1 MISQPKNWESVQAYS
16 DYPKLPVGAYVCRVL
31 KVIINPLASGGSVMQ
46 LGIDIDEGEYKDFYR
61 AEFAANNA
69 TDKKWKGIMR
79 IYLPRE
85 DGTEQDQSNKRTF
98 KGFVEAL
105 ERSNPGYRC
114 FVGGNF
120 DEKTL
125 LGKQVGVLF
134 RNVEWAV
141 GGRRGW
147 AVRPYRCLSADRV
160 RRGDFYLPKDKPLPE
175 RTQTFTQGDGYTA
188 VEDNELPF

>member
-31 KVIINPLASGGSVMQ
+31 KVIINPTQQGGSVMQ

-61 AEFAANNA
+61 AEFAANTA
-69 TDKKWKGIMR
+69 RDKKWKGIMR

-85 DGTEQDQSNKRTF
+85 DGSEQDENNKRTF

-105 ERSNPGYRC
+105 EHSNPGYRC
-114 FVGGNF
+114 FTNGNF

-125 LGKQVGVLF
+125 IGKQVGVLF
-134 RNVEWAV
+134 RNVEWAFD
-141 GGRRGW
+141 GRRGW
-147 AVRPYRCLSADRV
+147 AVRPYRCLDANRV
-160 RRGDFYLPKDKPLPE
+160 RSGSFYLPKDKPLPE
-175 RTQTFTQGDGYTA
+175 RAQTFTQNDGYTA
-188 VEDNELPF
+188 VEDSELPF